1 MPDYIQQKFPTG
13 RGFSQVVIAR
23 GDRHIFLA
31 GQCAVNLAG
40 EIVGQGDIAR
50 QTEQI
55 FENIIAG
62 LAAAGATLEH
72 VVRMT
77 IYVVDYS
84 AEKREAMQSIRNRYI
99 PEDGGP
105 ASTLIGV
112 SKLVHDDFLVEIEVQ
127 AIVADD

>member
-1 MPDYIQQKFPTG
+1 MTAHIEQLFPTG

-31 GQCAVNLAG
+31 GQCAMSPTG
-40 EIVGQGDIAR
+40 EIVGKGDIAK

-55 FENIIAG
+55 FENIKLG
-62 LAAAGATLEH
+62 LTAANATLDD

-77 IYVVDYS
+77 IYVVDYTP
-84 AEKREAMQSIRNRYI
+84 EKRDLMQDIRDRYI
-99 PEDGGP
+99 DRDAGP

-112 SKLVHDDFLVEIEVQ
+112 SKLVHDDFLVEVEVQ
-127 AIVADD
+127 AIVSDE

>member
-1 MPDYIQQKFPTG
+1 MTAHIEKLFPTG

-31 GQCAVNLAG
+31 GQCAISPAG
-40 EIVGQGDIAR
+40 EIVGKGDIAQ

-55 FENIIAG
+55 FENIKLG
-62 LAAAGATLEH
+62 LEAASATFDDL
-72 VVRMT
+72 VRMT
-77 IYVVDYS
+77 IYVVDYTP
-84 AEKREAMQSIRNRYI
+84 EKRDLMQDVRDRYI
-99 PEDGGP
+99 ARDAGP

-127 AIVADD
+127 AIVSDK